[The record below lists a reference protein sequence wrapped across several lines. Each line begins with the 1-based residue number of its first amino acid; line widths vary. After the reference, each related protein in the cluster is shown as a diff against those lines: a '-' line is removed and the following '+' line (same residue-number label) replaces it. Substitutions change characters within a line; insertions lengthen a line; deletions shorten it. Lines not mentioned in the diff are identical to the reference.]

1 MRQSRQRRVILHGVS
16 RTTRQADVLM
26 PAFGHELTNDQVA
39 AITNYVTKQ
48 FGNPQAS
55 LTADQVGTLRAQQQ

>member
-1 MRQSRQRRVILHGVS
+1 
-16 RTTRQADVLM
+16 M
-26 PAFGHELTNDQVA
+26 PAFGGELTDDQVA

-55 LTADQVGTLRAQQQ
+55 VTAEQVGKAADPATMTV